1 MKCEY
6 EHGAETVI
14 GHWAETVFFLMPRIA
29 DIGGVAQMVERSLS
43 MREVPGSMPGASRA
57 ISFILLAPPSARTL
71 QYWDTGRFPR
81 KRWRRV
87 HHFGAGGY
95 AILPTAHQNSIVGS
109 VVECS
114 PATRAARVRFP
125 DDAVAV
131 SFGQIFASGQC
142 CEGKAV
148 RKTASGLVKRCSF
161 APGWARTTN
170 LSVNSRTR

>member
-14 GHWAETVFFLMPRIA
+14 GHWAETVFFLRPRIA

-71 QYWDTGRFPR
+71 QYWNTGRFPR

-125 DDAVAV
+125 DDAVAFWIFV
-131 SFGQIFASGQC
+131 QRFACHMVTAPKGSFNLAK
-142 CEGKAV
+142 KACFRPRV
-148 RKTASGLVKRCSF
+148 GSNHQPFG
-161 APGWARTTN
+161 
-170 LSVNSRTR
+170 